1 MTDADLREALQVL
14 VITDRRLAAPRSLDQ
29 VVRAAV
35 AAGARA
41 IQVRD
46 KGATARELVATAR
59 RIREISGAATGT
71 LLFVND
77 RLDVALAA
85 GADGVHLGSD
95 DIPVAAARAWAPP
108 EFLVGYSTDDPADA
122 RRAQDEG
129 ADYIG
134 CGAVYATT
142 SKNVGDESIG
152 TARLDEVARAVTI
165 PVLGI
170 GGVTVS
176 RAAEVAGTAAAG
188 VAVIGAV
195 MGATDPGAAVE
206 GLLAPFLARRRKA

>member
-46 KGATARELVATAR
+46 KGATARELVATTR
-59 RIREISGAATGT
+59 RIREISAATGT

-85 GADGVHLGSD
+85 GADGVHLGPD

-108 EFLVGYSTDDPADA
+108 ELLIGYSTDDPADA

-134 CGAVYATT
+134 CGAVYATA

-170 GGVTVS
+170 GGVTIS